1 MLEGSVASTGVS
13 DVPANHR
20 AAEQQATLS
29 PPELPPVAGAQPQP
43 NEMATLLRLLEILIG
58 RSPVHDGPV
67 VEDLNLTA
75 FHPEVMTMCGVGEE
89 VVQDLDR
96 LCTRVVEHLAG
107 LLVAA
112 PYHPRIEADL

>member
-1 MLEGSVASTGVS
+1 
-13 DVPANHR
+13 
-20 AAEQQATLS
+20 
-29 PPELPPVAGAQPQP
+29 
-43 NEMATLLRLLEILIG
+43 MATLLRLLVILIG
-58 RSPVHDGPV
+58 RPPVHDGSV

-96 LCTRVVEHLAG
+96 LRTRVVEHMAG

-112 PYHPRIEADL
+112 PYHPRIEPDSEPPVLNREDWIPVVGVRCLILLLVAIIRLI